1 MTNIFD
7 VVQAMSG
14 HKNVIVIP
22 VPYLEFF
29 KGDQQ
34 AHALAAV
41 LNQLVFWSGISSSAS
56 EGWFYKSHE
65 ELADEIKGISGEE
78 QARRLVDKLRKKYFP
93 GIIETKTKK
102 VNGTPVTHYKLDG
115 NALIAMIFPA
125 ISETSKVRNGNVE
138 SDESNRRKCGMET
151 AEMQNHGNVED
162 ADSYL
167 YTDLNSD
174 HNLQINKTLSSQ
186 NSNESSD
193 QQKIDFLNRYPEAVI
208 YSSNL
213 KKWGTQED
221 LTCAEYL
228 FERKKWLFKERGLGE
243 PDDITLVDWVNDI
256 RLMREIDK
264 REHKDI
270 CRLYKRITLDN
281 FWHKA
286 ILCPRKLREQ
296 WEKISIEFAS
306 AQKVSIDPVERDAA
320 YTRII
325 GSRSQPKNRIEEIAA
340 TLAGKQGIRGMT
352 DFVGRKAW
360 IGVWQQAADQ
370 AAKEEVT
377 A

>member
-138 SDESNRRKCGMET
+138 SNESNRRKCGMET

-174 HNLQINKTLSSQ
+174 KNIQINKTLSSQ
-186 NSNESSD
+186 NSNESYDTAESD
-193 QQKIDFLNRYPEAVI
+193 VSNKNLNSVVSSANGQLWGTIEDLDVSKWMFKRVQVINPTQKIP
-208 YSSNL
+208 
-213 KKWGTQED
+213 KW
-221 LTCAEYL
+221 
-228 FERKKWLFKERGLGE
+228 F
-243 PDDITLVDWVNDI
+243 DWANDI
-256 RLMREIDK
+256 RLMREVDGRNHEQICGLFDWAN
-264 REHKDI
+264 KDS
-270 CRLYKRITLDN
+270 
-281 FWHKA
+281 FWFKN
-286 ILCPRKLREQ
+286 ILCPRSLRKHFDTLTIKSQENTQ
-296 WEKISIEFAS
+296 QQKKQQATNNPECDKAFKRFLGQSLMIENPSELERLVRRDAS
-306 AQKVSIDPVERDAA
+306 NAGVKRMQAEWAHKKWVSIWNEYEQRLGGAA
-320 YTRII
+320 
-325 GSRSQPKNRIEEIAA
+325 
-340 TLAGKQGIRGMT
+340 
-352 DFVGRKAW
+352 
-360 IGVWQQAADQ
+360 
-370 AAKEEVT
+370 
-377 A
+377 